1 MSETNHHGGKRKGSG
16 RPKGSL
22 SKRSI
27 EAIEAVAERWPDW
40 SPLNHF
46 AEVANNKDLDAE
58 IRLDA
63 AKAAAPYVHP
73 KPKGVELDPDALV
86 ELEGRIAEARAKAM
100 AKEGLDPAFG
110 LGDRLNRMHK
120 IAEEQRANRVTISR
134 EEYDRLRVRSAV
146 VTYQETAAPVR
157 SQSAPEPK
165 PAPAPE
171 PVREA
176 AAPGPKP
183 MADRKPVP
191 EAYRPVS
198 AWPEPKQF
206 SGLMSPDYKPFED

>member
-1 MSETNHHGGKRKGSG
+1 MSATKNHGGKRCGAG

-22 SKRSI
+22 SRRSI
-27 EAIEAVAERWPDW
+27 DAIEAVAERWPDW

-46 AEVANNKDLDAE
+46 AEVANNKELDEE

-110 LGDRLNRMHK
+110 LGDRLSRMRR
-120 IAEEQRANRVTISR
+120 IAEEREAFEITISR

-146 VTYQETAAPVR
+146 VMYEETAAPAHTKPVP
-157 SQSAPEPK
+157 APELG
-165 PAPAPE
+165 PAPAPK
-171 PVREA
+171 REL

-183 MADRKPVP
+183 IFDREPYCPISPWPAPV
-191 EAYRPVS
+191 RS
-198 AWPEPKQF
+198 
-206 SGLMSPDYKPFED
+206 SGQTMDPDYTPFSED